1 MDKCFKNTLCKQIVD
16 YNGNRDLE
24 TFSKFLDNGGVLP
37 EEESKDDDEDKDD
50 DDDDDE
56 DEDEV
61 SQKPADGLII

>member
-1 MDKCFKNTLCKQIVD
+1 M
-16 YNGNRDLE
+16 E

-50 DDDDDE
+50 DDDDD